1 MKFLGILTV
10 ILAVILIVPQSRAS
24 FNEVWGRF
32 LAGGNLSA
40 VAMTLVVVFVLGV
53 LVASQ
58 DRP

>member
-1 MKFLGILTV
+1 MKFLGVLTV
-10 ILAVILIVPQSRAS
+10 IFAVILVVPQTRAS

-32 LAGGNLSA
+32 LAGGSLSA
-40 VAMTLVVVFVLGV
+40 VVMTLAVVFVLGV

>member
-1 MKFLGILTV
+1 MKFLGVLAV
-10 ILAVILIVPQSRAS
+10 IFAVILIVPQSRAS

-40 VAMTLVVVFVLGV
+40 VVMTLVVVFVLGV

-58 DRP
+58 DRA